1 MPDAN
6 DMDLVREFATQQSEA
21 AFAELVRRHVNLVYS
36 IARRCTGSES
46 DAEDVTQAVFVILAR
61 KAAGLRARTVVAG
74 WLAET
79 TRHTAACVQRGHAR
93 RHAREQEA
101 YMQSTLTDA
110 DTAEAWA
117 RLAPH
122 LEAGMAQLGERDR
135 TLLTLRFYENKS
147 GPEAA
152 ALLGIQEAAAH
163 KRTARAL
170 EKLRK
175 FFTRRG
181 VALSAT
187 VIAGAVTANSVQ
199 AAPAGLAVKISVI
212 ATHGAAMTTA
222 ITSLVKGTMK
232 TMTWMKIKLG
242 ALNALGLIGVATTL
256 AVISNLHGREI
267 HPSRPASL
275 LEIQQIFDLATATK
289 PNRCQ
294 FEADIESITPPYTKE
309 QVAAELA
316 QNEKVLLEH
325 GAHLAQPRRGGGE
338 TGQADDMTPWRIFQS
353 NAIVKATSGKR
364 TQHVREWYSG
374 NYYRLDINDEV
385 AGADAFMKTHPNEYF
400 TTCVNIPDSPFSP
413 FASYEIHR
421 QSHDINVYKQI
432 AKWFQ
437 QFHLWQALTMD
448 PGGAA
453 GVFVYAVINQH
464 DQSLLP
470 QHSDNFF
477 GLKIDPAR
485 VQQLHAQTDPK
496 WRLEATDEEL
506 AGQAVTHFT
515 LTWSFTIPPSAPS
528 KIARDSSQPEIQ
540 AEIWVGHIL
549 GKAVCLQELV
559 NLKRVHES
567 TVVKREQ
574 YDNAGFPTVL
584 TTTTTNDSSFTK
596 QRVVFKRI
604 EIHPSFTDEE
614 AFAPVFPT
622 NYFVTDLSSGNG
634 IILQHP
640 HPEISIRKK

>member
-1 MPDAN
+1 MSHMEDTA
-6 DMDLVREFATQQSEA
+6 LLHEYARTASET
-21 AFAELVRRHVNLVYS
+21 AFAALVERHAALVYS
-36 IARRCTGSES
+36 AARRQVR
-46 DAEDVTQAVFVILAR
+46 DPQLAEDVTQAVFIILAQ
-61 KAAGLRARTVVAG
+61 KAERLARHPGLSG
-74 WLAET
+74 WLLQT
-79 TRHTAACVQRGHAR
+79 TRYAANAHIRAAIR
-93 RHAREQEA
+93 RTQREQEA
-101 YMQSTLTDA
+101 FMQTDLNPDSPA
-110 DTAEAWA
+110 VW
-117 RLAPH
+117 
-122 LEAGMAQLGERDR
+122 AQLEPWLDEAMSSLGTADR
-135 TLLTLRFYENKS
+135 ALLALRFYENKS

-222 ITSLVKGTMK
+222 ITTLVKGTMK

-242 ALNALGLIGVATTL
+242 ALSALGLIGVATTL

>member
-1 MPDAN
+1 MEDTA
-6 DMDLVREFATQQSEA
+6 LLHEYARTASET
-21 AFAELVRRHVNLVYS
+21 AFAALVERHAALVYS
-36 IARRCTGSES
+36 AARRQVR
-46 DAEDVTQAVFVILAR
+46 DPQLAEDVTQAVFIILAQ
-61 KAAGLRARTVVAG
+61 KAGRLARHPGLSG
-74 WLAET
+74 WLLQT
-79 TRHTAACVQRGHAR
+79 TRYAANAHIRAAIR
-93 RHAREQEA
+93 RTQREQEA
-101 YMQSTLTDA
+101 FMQTDLNPDSPA
-110 DTAEAWA
+110 VW
-117 RLAPH
+117 
-122 LEAGMAQLGERDR
+122 AQLEPWLDEAMSSLGTADR
-135 TLLTLRFYENKS
+135 ALLALRFYENKS

-181 VALSAT
+181 VALSAAA
-187 VIAGAVTANSVQ
+187 IAGAVSANSVQ
-199 AAPAGLAVKISVI
+199 AAPAGLAIKISVI
-212 ATHGAAMTTA
+212 ATHGVAMTKA
-222 ITSLVKGTMK
+222 LTSLVKGAMK

-275 LEIQQIFDLATATK
+275 LEIQQIFDLVTATK
-289 PNRCQ
+289 PDRCQ

>member
-1 MPDAN
+1 MSHMEDTA
-6 DMDLVREFATQQSEA
+6 LLHEYARTASET
-21 AFAELVRRHVNLVYS
+21 AFAALVERHAALVYS
-36 IARRCTGSES
+36 AARRQVR
-46 DAEDVTQAVFVILAR
+46 DPQLAEDVTQAVFIILAQ
-61 KAAGLRARTVVAG
+61 KAGRLARHPGLSG
-74 WLAET
+74 WLLQT
-79 TRHTAACVQRGHAR
+79 TRYAANAHIRAAIR
-93 RHAREQEA
+93 RTQREQEA
-101 YMQSTLTDA
+101 FMQTDLNPDSPA
-110 DTAEAWA
+110 VW
-117 RLAPH
+117 
-122 LEAGMAQLGERDR
+122 AQLEPWLDEAMSSLGTADR
-135 TLLTLRFYENKS
+135 ALLALRFYENKS

-181 VALSAT
+181 VALSAAA
-187 VIAGAVTANSVQ
+187 IAGAVSANSVQ
-199 AAPAGLAVKISVI
+199 AAPAGLAIKISVI
-212 ATHGAAMTTA
+212 ATHGVAMTKA
-222 ITSLVKGTMK
+222 LTSLVKGAMK

-275 LEIQQIFDLATATK
+275 LEIQQIFDLVTATK
-289 PNRCQ
+289 PDRCQ